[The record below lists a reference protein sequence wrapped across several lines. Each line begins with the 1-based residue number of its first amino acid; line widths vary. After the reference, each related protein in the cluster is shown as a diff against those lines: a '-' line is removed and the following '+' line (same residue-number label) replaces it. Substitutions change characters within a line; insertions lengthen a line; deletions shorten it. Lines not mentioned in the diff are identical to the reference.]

1 MGTRGPKNNWPILG
15 QPGQLHS
22 WFEAAH
28 YCTDFLF
35 YCGEFYSQIYT
46 FIFANYSCPQKIIP
60 YIWGP
65 WTDTQMIQSCIHS
78 PLPCLPSKTKS
89 RQIHGLLFLP
99 KSAHQKLFPYI
110 WGPWIGFK
118 AAYTSLFS
126 AFLLEQ
132 KQANPLAVILA
143 RICLPKIIPPYPG
156 SLYIHIHDSK
166 LHTLLLALLSF

>member
-15 QPGQLHS
+15 QPEQLHS

-28 YCTDFLF
+28 YCIDFLF

-110 WGPWIGFK
+110 WGPWTDTQMIQ
-118 AAYTSLFS
+118 SCIHFS
-126 AFLLEQ
+126 F
-132 KQANPLAVILA
+132 P
-143 RICLPKIIPPYPG
+143 CLPSGTKTGKSIG
-156 SLYIHIHDSK
+156 CHSCQD
-166 LHTLLLALLSF
+166 LLAKNYSSISRLLVYSHT